1 MGSIILELSSSA
13 AGLTLIRSIK
23 IHIIR
28 IFLRKSNQTTVKKA
42 TNAKS
47 NELQPRY
54 GMTPVTN
61 MTEVKSFP
69 PDILT
74 DMSIQ
79 DYY

>member
-1 MGSIILELSSSA
+1 LSDIDTIDKNPYYSYFLE
-13 AGLTLIRSIK
+13 K
-23 IHIIR
+23 INDRLH
-28 IFLRKSNQTTVKKA
+28 QTTVKKA

-61 MTEVKSFP
+61 MTEVESFP

-74 DMSIQ
+74 DMSTQ